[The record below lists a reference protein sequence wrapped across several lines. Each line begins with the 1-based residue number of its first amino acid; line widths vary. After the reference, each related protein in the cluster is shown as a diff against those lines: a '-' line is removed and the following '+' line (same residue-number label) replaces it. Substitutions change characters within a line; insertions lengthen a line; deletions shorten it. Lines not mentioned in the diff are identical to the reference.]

1 MIPDI
6 LFILMWFFTP
16 VIWILIIKVLQGNI
30 LRVSILSVLLFFI
43 LLFQYIGLPILYF
56 GFDEYRLSEVYD
68 ETLVLKIS
76 LFTILSTT
84 LLLSGALASRMI
96 FGKLQKI
103 NYFES
108 DSSSS
113 GSLIFMCIILFFIC
127 LSMLILFVQE
137 IGIANV
143 AGIAALGLVDSSE
156 SITMLR
162 SSMTNNFEGNYSLY
176 DLFFEELMLF
186 SLFLIFSIRSKTK
199 NFLLMSFKLIAL
211 IVTAISLTISAQKAP
226 IMELFFGLMFIYFF
240 RKYYGNVSITT
251 VILLSPFAIFFLVL
265 IYQSFMGSDD
275 IFVAFTSVLSRT
287 FTGGIHPIYVYLEY
301 FPFYRDFLY
310 GLTFPNPLSIF
321 DFEPVILTQEIMAW
335 NNPNEAKLG
344 IVGSLPTIFWV
355 EAYAN
360 FSIEGVV
367 IISFI
372 IGFILF
378 SIDKALLLFQ
388 HNSLFIAYYV
398 WLILFFKDLS
408 QSFFSNYFLNLDFIV
423 VTLIF
428 LCFLLISQRGRI
440 ILN

>member
-1 MIPDI
+1 MIPDL
-6 LFILMWFFTP
+6 LFILMWLFAP
-16 VIWILIIKVLQGNI
+16 VIWVLVTKVLQDNI
-30 LRVSILSVLLFFI
+30 LRVSILSTLLFFI

-68 ETLVLKIS
+68 EALILKIS
-76 LFTILSTT
+76 IFTISSTT
-84 LLLSGALASRMI
+84 LLLLGALASRMI
-96 FGKLQKI
+96 FGRLQKI
-103 NYFES
+103 NYSES
-108 DSSSS
+108 GLDSSI
-113 GSLIFMCIILFFIC
+113 SLILMCVILFFVC
-127 LSMLILFVQE
+127 LIVLTIFIQE

-162 SSMTNNFEGNYSLY
+162 SSMTNNFEGDYSFY
-176 DLFFEELMLF
+176 ELFFEELMLF
-186 SLFLIFSIRSKTK
+186 SLFLIFSIRSKNK
-199 NFLLMSFKLIAL
+199 NFLLILFKLIVL
-211 IVTAISLTISAQKAP
+211 IITAISLTLSAQKAP
-226 IMELFFGLMFIYFF
+226 IMEIFFGLMFIYFF
-240 RKYYGNVSITT
+240 RKYSGNISITT
-251 VILLSPFAIFFLVL
+251 IILFGPFALLFLVL
-265 IYQSFMGSDD
+265 IYQAFMGSDN
-275 IFVAFTSVLSRT
+275 IFIAFTSVLSRT
-287 FTGGIHPIYVYLEY
+287 FTGSIHPIYIYLEY

-344 IVGSLPTIFWV
+344 IIGSLPTIFWV

-360 FSIEGVV
+360 FSIEGVM
-367 IISFI
+367 IISFL

-378 SIDKALLLFQ
+378 SIDKFFLMFK

-408 QSFFSNYFLNLDFIV
+408 QTFFSNFFLNPDFIV
-423 VTLIF
+423 VTTIFLIF
-428 LCFLLISQRGRI
+428 LLINQRGRI